1 MWTGQEKSFNLN
13 KYIMKR
19 ITLLL
24 LGVLFF
30 WQGFSNPVLQNV
42 YARPTVTLNGT
53 WNYIVD
59 PFDTGY
65 FDYRRQPLKDGF
77 FLNRKAEAPGDRY
90 EYDFDRSATM
100 TIPGDWNTQDDRL
113 FFYEGTIWFK
123 KDFTYAA
130 RPGKRVFLYF
140 GAVNYICNV
149 WVNGQEAGSHEGGF
163 TPFSFDVTELLQEGD
178 NFVIVRVNNERN
190 PENVPTLN
198 FDWWNYGGITRD
210 VMLVETPEVFIDDY
224 LVQLPKGMTDVVEGY
239 IRLNSPTAG
248 VPVGLQI
255 PELGIDRQ
263 FVTDEQGEVHFRTG
277 ARPELWSPASPR
289 LYDVTVSGPEETICD
304 RIGFRNISTEGKS
317 ILLNGQPIFLKG
329 ISIHEEAPFRQGRV
343 ISREE
348 ATILLGWA
356 KELGCNFV
364 RLAHYPHNEHTIRV
378 AEEMGLMVWSEIPVY
393 WTIRFDNPPTLQ
405 NASAQLREM
414 MERDK
419 NRCAVVVWSVANET
433 PHSPAR
439 DAFLQNLAEQVRQR
453 DDTRLLSMAMEVSG
467 FSDNTNKVEDYMS
480 RYVDIISFNH
490 YLGWYGGTPQD
501 CKTRQ
506 WYIPYDKPFFVSEFG
521 AGALQGYHGDPGQRW
536 TEEYQAELYKNTLEM
551 FDRVDGFAGTSPW
564 ILMDFRSP
572 RRPLAY
578 IQDFFNRK
586 GLVSEKGIKKAAF
599 YVLKDFY
606 NTK

>member
-1 MWTGQEKSFNLN
+1 
-13 KYIMKR
+13 MKR

-77 FLNRKAEAPGDRY
+77 FLNLKAEAPGDRY

-263 FVTDEQGEVHFRTG
+263 FVTDEQGEVHFRMG

-439 DAFLQNLAEQVRQR
+439 DAFLQNLAEQVRN
-453 DDTRLLSMAMEVSG
+453 AM
-467 FSDNTNKVEDYMS
+467 
-480 RYVDIISFNH
+480 
-490 YLGWYGGTPQD
+490 TPG
-501 CKTRQ
+501 C
-506 WYIPYDKPFFVSEFG
+506 
-521 AGALQGYHGDPGQRW
+521 
-536 TEEYQAELYKNTLEM
+536 
-551 FDRVDGFAGTSPW
+551 
-564 ILMDFRSP
+564 
-572 RRPLAY
+572 
-578 IQDFFNRK
+578 
-586 GLVSEKGIKKAAF
+586 
-599 YVLKDFY
+599 
-606 NTK
+606 

>member
-1 MWTGQEKSFNLN
+1 M
-13 KYIMKR
+13 
-19 ITLLL
+19 
-24 LGVLFF
+24 
-30 WQGFSNPVLQNV
+30 LQNV
-42 YARPTVTLNGT
+42 YARQTVTLNGT

-59 PFDTGY
+59 LFDTGY
-65 FDYRRQPLKDGF
+65 FDYRQQPLKDGF
-77 FLNRKAEAPGDRY
+77 FLNRKAVNPGDRF

-100 TIPGDWNTQDDRL
+100 TIPGDWNTQDERL
-113 FFYEGTIWFK
+113 FFYEGTVWFK
-123 KDFTYAA
+123 KDFSYTAK
-130 RPGKRVFLYF
+130 PGKQVFLYF
-140 GAVNYICNV
+140 GAVNYTCNV
-149 WVNGQEAGSHEGGF
+149 WVNGKEAGSHEGGF
-163 TPFSFDVTELLQEGD
+163 TPFALDVTALLQEGD
-178 NFVIVRVNNERN
+178 NFVIVRVNNQRRA
-190 PENVPTLN
+190 ENVPTLH

-224 LVQLPKGMTDVVEGY
+224 LVQMPKGMTDVVEGY
-239 IRLNSPTAG
+239 IRLNSPVAG
-248 VPVGLQI
+248 VSVGLQI
-255 PELGIDRQ
+255 PELDIDRQ
-263 FVTDEQGEVHFRTG
+263 FVTDEQGEVHFRID

-289 LYDVTVSGPEETICD
+289 LYDVTVSGPEETLYE
-304 RIGFRNISTEGKS
+304 RIGFRNITTEGKS
-317 ILLNGQPIFLKG
+317 ILLNGQPVFLKG

-348 ATILLGWA
+348 CRILLGWA

-364 RLAHYPHNEHTIRV
+364 RLAHYPHNEHMVRT

-405 NASAQLREM
+405 NASAQLRAM

-439 DAFLQNLAEQVRQR
+439 DAFLQTLAEQVRQQ

-521 AGALQGYHGDPGQRW
+521 AGALQGYHGDPAQRW
-536 TEEYQAELYKNTLEM
+536 TEEYQAELFRNTLQM
-551 FDRVDGFAGTSPW
+551 YDRVEGFAGTSPW

-586 GLVSEKGIKKAAF
+586 GLVSEKGVKKAAF
-599 YVLKDFY
+599 YVLKEFY
-606 NTK
+606 DTK

>member
-1 MWTGQEKSFNLN
+1 MK
-13 KYIMKR
+13 KIM
-19 ITLLL
+19 LLF

-30 WQGFSNPVLQNV
+30 REGFSHPLLQNV
-42 YARPTVTLNGT
+42 YARQTVTLNGT

-65 FDYRRQPLKDGF
+65 FDYRQQPLKDGF
-77 FLNRKAEAPGDRY
+77 FLNRKAVNPGDRF

-100 TIPGDWNTQDDRL
+100 TIPGDWNTQDERL
-113 FFYEGTIWFK
+113 FFYEGTVWFK
-123 KDFTYAA
+123 KDFSYTAK
-130 RPGKRVFLYF
+130 PGKRVFLNF
-140 GAVNYICNV
+140 GAVNYTCNV
-149 WVNGQEAGSHEGGF
+149 WVNGKEAGSHEGGF
-163 TPFSFDVTELLQEGD
+163 TPFSFDVTALLEEGE
-178 NFVIVRVNNERN
+178 NFVIVRVNNQRRA
-190 PENVPTLN
+190 ENVPTLH

-224 LVQLPKGMTDVVEGY
+224 LVQLPKGMTDVVEGH
-239 IRLNSPTAG
+239 IRLNSPVAG
-248 VPVGLQI
+248 VSVGLQI

-263 FVTDEQGEVHFRTG
+263 FVTDEQGEVHFRMG
-277 ARPELWSPASPR
+277 ARLELWSPASPR
-289 LYDVTVSGPEETICD
+289 LYDVTVSGPEETLYD
-304 RIGFRNISTEGKS
+304 RIGFRNITTEGKS
-317 ILLNGQPIFLKG
+317 ILLNGQPVFLKG

-348 ATILLGWA
+348 CRILLGWA

-364 RLAHYPHNEHTIRV
+364 RLAHYPHNEHMVRT

-439 DAFLQNLAEQVRQR
+439 DVFLENLARQVRQQ

-467 FSDNTNKVEDYMS
+467 FSDNTKKVEDYMS
-480 RYVDIISFNH
+480 RLVDIISFNH
-490 YLGWYGGTPQD
+490 YLGWYVGTPQD

-521 AGALQGYHGDPGQRW
+521 AGALQGYHGDPAQRW
-536 TEEYQAELYKNTLEM
+536 TEEYQAELYRNTLEM

-572 RRPLAY
+572 RRQLPY

-586 GLVSEKGIKKAAF
+586 GLVSEKGVKKAAF

-606 NTK
+606 DTK